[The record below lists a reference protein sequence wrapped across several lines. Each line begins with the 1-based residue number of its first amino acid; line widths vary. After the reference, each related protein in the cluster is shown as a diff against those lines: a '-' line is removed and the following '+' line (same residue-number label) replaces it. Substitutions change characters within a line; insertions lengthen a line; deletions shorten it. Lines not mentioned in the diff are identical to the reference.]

1 MYRPLEGSEELL
13 DTNTERPGWILMED
27 TLEGGEK
34 VEVNLR
40 AHLCALRLIPH
51 DQFCQLLKVWSFF
64 LHKYTHLGRFLHQ
77 ITGVLGVKASEWVLL
92 APAGV

>member
-1 MYRPLEGSEELL
+1 MYRPLEASEELL
-13 DTNTERPGWILMED
+13 DTQIQRLGWILKED

-40 AHLCALRLIPH
+40 AHLGVLRLIPH

-64 LHKYTHLGRFLHQ
+64 CTNARTQEGF
-77 ITGVLGVKASEWVLL
+77 ASDHRGPLC
-92 APAGV
+92 